1 MQGFAAIWR
10 IDSVMLA
17 HVRRALPPLT
27 STLLELSQRHLS
39 EPGGVRDMA
48 GVLLGRLLTRP
59 DCGAALQDFLAW
71 AHSALQE
78 HDSPRAVFTVPG
90 VKLNQ
95 NSGKLW
101 A

>member
-1 MQGFAAIWR
+1 MP
-10 IDSVMLA
+10 A
-17 HVRRALPPLT
+17 HARRALPPLT

-59 DCGAALQDFLAW
+59 DCTAALEGFLAW
-71 AHSALQE
+71 AHIALQD

-90 VKLNQ
+90 ICSLLLGSILNRSAATSCQ
-95 NSGKLW
+95 HQQGV
-101 A
+101 